1 MAVKTKAPAKKTV
14 AKAAVNDVTV
24 KKAPAK
30 KASPKASRFVCGSC
44 GLTVAVDDWG
54 NMAVGEIICCE
65 KPMKT
70 KK

>member
-1 MAVKTKAPAKKTV
+1 MAVKAKAPAKKTAVKKV
-14 AKAAVNDVTV
+14 AI
-24 KKAPAK
+24 KKAPAR
-30 KASPKASRFVCGSC
+30 KASPKASKFVCGTC

-65 KPMKT
+65 KPMKA